1 MPKITYL
8 DPGDDAPKVTW
19 MGVVFRALVPTD
31 VSNQELLDA
40 ARMHPHFKVEE
51 DEKKDEEPTGKPTW
65 PDEEE
70 PAPKKGK
77 K

>member
-31 VSNQELLDA
+31 VSNPELLDA
-40 ARMHPHFKVEE
+40 ARTHPHFKVEE
-51 DEKKDEEPTGKPTW
+51 DEPTGKPTW
-65 PDEEE
+65 PDDEET